1 MTEFVLIRHGE
12 TDWNRER
19 RFQGQSDPP
28 LNATGQRQAERLARR
43 LAAERAEVFVSSDLQ
58 RARQTA
64 GPLAQAWGFE
74 PQLRPGLREQAF
86 GRLEGLTAAVIQERH
101 PLLWTRWLEQRA
113 DFALPDGG
121 ESLAVFS
128 ARVLADLDEL
138 AQRHPGRRIA
148 VVTHGGVLDMVWRA
162 ANGLPLDGLRQC
174 DIPNTGINRLQWS
187 AGRLRVLAWAEASHL
202 ADEAADLAASA

>member
-28 LNATGQRQAERLARR
+28 LNATGLGQAERLARR
-43 LAAERAEVFVSSDLQ
+43 LAAEPADVFVSSDLQ

-64 GPLAQAWGFE
+64 AALARAWARE
-74 PQLRPGLREQAF
+74 PELRPGLREQAF
-86 GRLEGLTAAVIQERH
+86 GRLEGLTAPVIQERH
-101 PLLWTRWLEQRA
+101 PQLWARWLEHRA

-121 ESLAVFS
+121 ESLVAFS
-128 ARVLADLDEL
+128 ARVLADLHEL
-138 AQRHPGRRIA
+138 AQRHAGRRIA

-162 ANGLPLDGLRQC
+162 AKGLPLDGLRQC
-174 DIPNTGINRLQWS
+174 DIPNTGVNRLQWS
-187 AGRLRVLAWAEASHL
+187 GGRLRVIAWAEAAHL